1 MQLGRTT
8 LSKFVIEQLRNKPDQ
23 NDLAALL
30 IDIAAAVKTI
40 SGMVAKGALG
50 GNLGALESTNVQG
63 EVQKKLDV
71 LTNEAMLHHCEWGGQ
86 LAGMA
91 SEEMDEPWPIPDEY
105 PRGRYVLIFDPL
117 DGSSNSDINVS
128 VGTIFSVLMRSTAG
142 DAE

>member
-50 GNLGALESTNVQG
+50 GNLGAWNRPTCR
-63 EVQKKLDV
+63 
-71 LTNEAMLHHCEWGGQ
+71 A
-86 LAGMA
+86 
-91 SEEMDEPWPIPDEY
+91 
-105 PRGRYVLIFDPL
+105 RFR
-117 DGSSNSDINVS
+117 
-128 VGTIFSVLMRSTAG
+128 RSWMC
-142 DAE
+142 